1 MKIPPITRKEWRK
14 LLNGELDVSLRNFF
28 FQMKVTQART
38 QINNGT
44 VSIETAINDLHILC
58 TKFSKA
64 KNMDEDMKSIFG
76 ADYMDEK
83 EPIPVHFDLQ
93 KDIDIKNIFS
103 SLRYEREI
111 LFYKKALEKKE
122 NIVQE
127 KNNLIVT
134 LQEEVIFL
142 KEKVS
147 ILYEGLKEIE
157 AIKEEGEYVVVEEKV
172 KKEEKTWSF
181 FNIFKK

>member
-1 MKIPPITRKEWRK
+1 MIIPPIARKEWST
-14 LLNGELDVSLRNFF
+14 LLNGELNVSLRNFF

-44 VSIETAINDLHILC
+44 VSMETAISDLHTLC
-58 TKFSKA
+58 GKFSKA

-76 ADYMDEK
+76 ADYMNEI
-83 EPIPVHFDLQ
+83 EPIPIHIDLE
-93 KDIDIKNIFS
+93 KNIE
-103 SLRYEREI
+103 LKYEEEI
-111 LFYKKALEKKE
+111 LFYKKALERKE
-122 NIVQE
+122 TIVQE
-127 KNNLIVT
+127 KNNLIIT

-157 AIKEEGEYVVVEEKV
+157 EMQDEIKEENKNVVIEEKV
-172 KKEEKTWSF
+172 EKEAKAWSF